1 MTICIKCKKE
11 LPDGS
16 LFCCWCG
23 KRQKPEQ
30 KKTRRRARGTG
41 TISKD
46 SRYKNQWRAIAPPA
60 IKGTSGKCIGHFA
73 TVKEAQQALDAY
85 MHEQRPD
92 LYNAE
97 LSKIYDLW
105 SAKHFLELSDSGV
118 QGYKAAYKSIAE
130 LSGYKFRELKTA
142 DFQRCVDAQE
152 GASRSKLEKI
162 RQLCSQLCKYA
173 MQNDV
178 ISKNYAEFVKLPKE
192 EKKEKQIFTPA
203 DRAVLW
209 AHSDD
214 KRVQIILM
222 MIYTGFRIGE
232 ITALRP
238 SDIHLDGGYM
248 VGGEKTEAG
257 KNRVVPFPEGVPEIE
272 CFVREWLLESEAE
285 TLLGVNAEYLR
296 KYMFYPVLAE
306 LGLIDPPVVSI
317 TGKKKKNRKLIY
329 KNPRLTPHSTRHTF
343 ASLSAEAGM
352 PPEILQKIIGH
363 ADYSTTADIYVHKD
377 IVALAAGMS
386 KIKK

>member
-1 MTICIKCKKE
+1 MLCKKCQRE
-11 LPDGS
+11 IPDTAP
-16 LFCCWCG
+16 FCCWCG
-23 KRQKPEQ
+23 KRQEPEK

-46 SRYKNQWRAIAPPA
+46 PRYKNQWRALAPPA
-60 IKGTSGKCIGHFA
+60 IKGTNGKCIGHFA

-97 LSKIYDLW
+97 LCKIYDLW
-105 SAKHFLELSDSGV
+105 SAKHFPELSDSGV
-118 QGYKAAYKSIAE
+118 QGYRAAYKSIAE
-130 LSGYKFRELKTA
+130 LSHYKFRELKTA
-142 DFQRCVDAQE
+142 DFQRCVDEQE
-152 GASRSKLEKI
+152 GKGASRSKLEKI

-173 MQNDV
+173 MQNDL
-178 ISKNYAEFVKLPKE
+178 ITKNYAEFVKLPKQ

-209 AHSDD
+209 AHSND
-214 KRVQIILM
+214 KRVQIILT

-232 ITALRP
+232 ITAIRL
-238 SDIHLDGGYM
+238 SDVHLNEGYM

-257 KNRVVPFPEGVPEIE
+257 KNRAVPFPEGVPEIE
-272 CFVREWLLESEAE
+272 CFVREWLLEAE
-285 TLLGVNAEYLR
+285 SDTLLGMNSEYLR

-306 LGLIDPPVVSI
+306 LGLIDPPIKSVK
-317 TGKKKKNRKLIY
+317 TGKDLYI
-329 KNPRLTPHSTRHTF
+329 NPRLTPHSTRHTF
-343 ASLSAEAGM
+343 ASLGAEAGM

-363 ADYSTTADIYVHKD
+363 ADYSTTADIYVHQD
-377 IVALAAGMS
+377 IAALSAGMR
-386 KIKK
+386 KIQK